1 MPNPHFER
9 QEMGFAVAACVSLV
23 SFFFSPH
30 LFSALTFMTHNSFS
44 VQPFAIKTPKRKQC
58 TFQSLQSNYHHI
70 CNQDKQAQ
78 RNLHANTTK
87 SPGVLLSILLLR

>member
-23 SFFFSPH
+23 FLFFSPH

-44 VQPFAIKTPKRKQC
+44 VESFAIKTPKRETMYFSK
-58 TFQSLQSNYHHI
+58 LAI
-70 CNQDKQAQ
+70 
-78 RNLHANTTK
+78 
-87 SPGVLLSILLLR
+87 